1 MNVLNSRSGLI
12 EQVTLWKS
20 EQRSIGFVPT
30 MGALHEGHLSLV
42 RKACE
47 QCDEVVVSIFVNP
60 TQFNNP
66 SDLANY
72 PRTLENDLML
82 LKQIGNITVFSP
94 TVEDI
99 YPIHDDFKPIDLN
112 GLDGVLEGK
121 FRPGHFEGVVHVVYN
136 LFQLVQPD
144 KAFFGLKDFQQVAV
158 IKHMIQVYQ
167 LPIELVACSTS
178 RSKEGLA
185 LSSRNMRLNPN
196 QKIDALII
204 YNTLQEVIRLKTLH
218 TPAETRAFAES
229 FFQQGKLKLEYLEI
243 VDSNTLTPLDST
255 WSESSTCCIAA
266 FCGDVRLI
274 DNIQC

>member
-12 EQVTLWKS
+12 EHVTLWKS

-47 QCDEVVVSIFVNP
+47 QCEEVVVSIFVNP

-82 LKQIGNITVFSP
+82 LKQIGNFTVFSP

-144 KAFFGLKDFQQVAV
+144 NAFFGLKDFQQVAV

-167 LPIELVACSTS
+167 VPIELVACSTS

-204 YNTLQEVIRLKTLH
+204 YNTLQEVIRLKPLH

>member
-47 QCDEVVVSIFVNP
+47 QCEEVVVSIFVNP

-204 YNTLQEVIRLKTLH
+204 YNTLQEVIRLKPLH